1 MASFDIKEQY
11 DKIYRYCYFK
21 LSDRDL
27 AEDITQ
33 ETFLKFY
40 EHYDFLSETK
50 SLKYLYTIAG
60 NLCIDEYR
68 RTKPTNL
75 EEDYEG
81 PIHEDRVIENMSIK
95 NALSKLT
102 DEEREILL
110 LRYANDVQVSVI
122 GKIYK
127 ISRFAARRKILSAKE
142 NLEKELRKEGAYEQ
156 I

>member
-1 MASFDIKEQY
+1 M
-11 DKIYRYCYFK
+11 
-21 LSDRDL
+21 
-27 AEDITQ
+27 
-33 ETFLKFY
+33 
-40 EHYDFLSETK
+40 
-50 SLKYLYTIAG
+50 
-60 NLCIDEYR
+60 CIDEYR

-81 PIHEDRVIENMSIK
+81 PAHEDRVVENMSIR
-95 NALSKLT
+95 NALLRLS